1 MEICEF
7 FIVYISCTS
16 MGAKTLPLDCR
27 RKERN
32 QRFLYV
38 FLERIRE
45 KEGEKAGHEFWR
57 KRRQSEGKASGSGF
71 RKSLLCFFFF
81 LIIFC

>member
-45 KEGEKAGHEFWR
+45 KEGENLP
-57 KRRQSEGKASGSGF
+57 
-71 RKSLLCFFFF
+71 RKSSIF
-81 LIIFC
+81 LF

>member
-1 MEICEF
+1 
-7 FIVYISCTS
+7 

-45 KEGEKAGHEFWR
+45 KEGENLP
-57 KRRQSEGKASGSGF
+57 
-71 RKSLLCFFFF
+71 RKSSKKIFSSSRRLGGIYGKNLTLQLLVAP
-81 LIIFC
+81 